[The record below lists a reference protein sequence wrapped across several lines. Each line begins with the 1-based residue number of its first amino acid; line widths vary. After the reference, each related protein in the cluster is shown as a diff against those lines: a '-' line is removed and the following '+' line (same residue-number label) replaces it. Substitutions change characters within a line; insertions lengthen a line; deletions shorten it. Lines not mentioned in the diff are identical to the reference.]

1 MLTYVMQ
8 LTEEKMENP
17 RKYNVAFIH
26 KQKQMLEIVSSDIT
40 VILDISKLY
49 GIDVLANSTQNG
61 IHLLAVTLAKR
72 SPPCM
77 SCIATTFRLNLYTLY
92 IYVAVGTCLIS
103 AAGII
108 RIYKLRLTFI
118 L

>member
-1 MLTYVMQ
+1 
-8 LTEEKMENP
+8 MENP
-17 RKYNVAFIH
+17 QKYNVAFIH

-61 IHLLAVTLAKR
+61 IHLITITLAKR

-77 SCIATTFRLNLYTLY
+77 LYSY
-92 IYVAVGTCLIS
+92 YVSFKPVYFIYLCCCRYLLDLQLVSYEYTNYV
-103 AAGII
+103 
-108 RIYKLRLTFI
+108 
-118 L
+118 